1 MKKLEEMLGGDA
13 EGFATSTR
21 VDPFE
26 LSAFSGLNGGLRGV
40 VMTAAGRKRSIRV
53 ATARGGLRGNA
64 RYLAWGRFFVA
75 RFLVSLL
82 R

>member
-26 LSAFSGLNGGLRGV
+26 LSAFSGLNGGFGGV
-40 VMTAAGRKRSIRV
+40 VMTAAGRVLTV
-53 ATARGGLRGNA
+53 ADRQSQPIKHPK
-64 RYLAWGRFFVA
+64 F
-75 RFLVSLL
+75 SLL
-82 R
+82 SRHSR

>member
-40 VMTAAGRKRSIRV
+40 VMTAAGRFQPVAALESSRSSECLLTGIVIGRNRPLRDIR
-53 ATARGGLRGNA
+53 
-64 RYLAWGRFFVA
+64 
-75 RFLVSLL
+75 
-82 R
+82 